1 MRKVWLLGK
10 NIKII
15 YFNTAR
21 DNFFTDFR
29 VLLLLSYCT
38 VLYTIICSNK
48 FHKIVGMKLKIHC
61 CLCLYFPPQKY
72 ILLYS
77 EHICQ
82 ILGCYAVLSPHLPTP
97 PLNSQAIRGP
107 PESPWHASTL
117 SCRSRAQIFC
127 GVITTA
133 SNTNCNY

>member
-61 CLCLYFPPQKY
+61 CLCLNFPPKKY
-72 ILLYS
+72 YSIVQWTHLSDFGLFCCSLSSLTHAPLKLPGHQWSAGVALARIHLVLQVPRTDLLRRD
-77 EHICQ
+77 H
-82 ILGCYAVLSPHLPTP
+82 
-97 PLNSQAIRGP
+97 
-107 PESPWHASTL
+107 
-117 SCRSRAQIFC
+117 
-127 GVITTA
+127 
-133 SNTNCNY
+133 NCKQHKL